1 MNILVKQRI
10 LAITFLNYG
19 FLFITMLELFENCY
33 YSFYRKSLKDVN
45 NIFTLQFVIDK
56 NAFSNVSFLL
66 KVWQLFFKQLTVDSL
81 ELFEYL
87 IKKKDNK

>member
-19 FLFITMLELFENCY
+19 FLFIIMLELFENCY
-33 YSFYRKSLKDVN
+33 YSFYRKGFKDVN
-45 NIFTLQFVIDK
+45 NVFTLQFVIDK
-56 NAFSNVSFLL
+56 NAISNVSFLL